1 MLDKMSDQILNCSD
15 NLKDGQTLSAISF
28 TNDKIVKYML
38 KHSSPNLRAFY
49 VHNLSQHSIS
59 MNLSASGAFE

>member
-1 MLDKMSDQILNCSD
+1 MLDKMSDQILKCSD
-15 NLKDGQTLSAISF
+15 NLKDGETLSAISF

-38 KHSSPNLRAFY
+38 KRSNPNLRALY
-49 VHNLSQHSIS
+49 VHNLRQHSIS